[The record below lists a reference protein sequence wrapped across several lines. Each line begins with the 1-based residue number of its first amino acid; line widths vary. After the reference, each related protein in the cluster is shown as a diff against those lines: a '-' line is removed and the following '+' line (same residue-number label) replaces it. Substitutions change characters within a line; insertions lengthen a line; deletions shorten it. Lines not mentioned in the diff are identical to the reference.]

1 MSATPRRIGVFLDY
15 WWVYSSARQVFPGP
29 EEPPP
34 AWFGNVSAASLARVL
49 VKRPPAAARRSERE
63 LAALRIFIRHY
74 DPDVHR
80 GQHERVLRW
89 RASGASVDVGPPRGE
104 GPGFWQNAVSVALA
118 CAVVEAL
125 ERRECDV
132 ALVFAGDA
140 ALQPLFARVAAGDAA
155 RIELATWVAPDG
167 RVPTTLPAVEGV
179 WCHRLGEA
187 TFQTVNDD
195 RKLQKPGA
203 TPAPKPRGR
212 RDRPAG
218 GGAPGGVQRPGT
230 AMAAALV
237 AAGVAPT
244 PADGHMPPVDA
255 DRPAAARPDGQD
267 GELGHDAGDASPVR
281 RLGQRL
287 FGRQA

>member
-15 WWVYSSARQVFPGP
+15 WWIYSSARQVFPGP

-34 AWFGNVSAASLARVL
+34 AWFGNVSAAALARLL
-49 VKRPPAAARRSERE
+49 VKRPPAASRRSERALAE
-63 LAALRIFIRHY
+63 LHIFIRHY

-80 GQHERVLRW
+80 GQHDRVLRW
-89 RASGASVDVGPPRGE
+89 RASGATVDVGPPRGE
-104 GPGFWQNAVSVALA
+104 GAGFWQNAVSVSLS

-125 ERRECDV
+125 ERRRCDV

-140 ALQPLFARVAAGDAA
+140 ALQPLFSRVATEDAS

-195 RKLQKPGA
+195 RKLHKPGA
-203 TPAPKPRGR
+203 TPAARGR
-212 RDRPAG
+212 AGRDRPAG
-218 GGAPGGVQRPGT
+218 GAAPGSLHPPGT
-230 AMAAALV
+230 AMAAAFA
-237 AAGVAPT
+237 AAGAGPTVAEAQMP
-244 PADGHMPPVDA
+244 PADGDLA
-255 DRPAAARPDGQD
+255 APASLD
-267 GELGHDAGDASPVR
+267 GELAQDGDGASSVR
-281 RLGQRL
+281 RLTHRL